1 MINVEVVYAAPQRT
15 ICTLLTLPAG
25 ATLAEALQQAGLDPA
40 FAGLD
45 LMSAPVSIF
54 GVVARAN
61 QALVEGDRIE
71 LLRPLA
77 ADPKSARRERVK
89 QARRAAR

>member
-1 MINVEVVYAAPQRT
+1 VINVEIVYAAPQRT
-15 ICTLLTLPAG
+15 VCKTLAVPDG
-25 ATLAEALQQAGLDPA
+25 ATLAEALQQAALDPS

-54 GVVARAN
+54 GALARAD
-61 QALVEGDRIE
+61 QVLGEGDRIE

-77 ADPKSARRERVK
+77 ADPKAARRERVK
-89 QARRAAR
+89 QARRASR